1 MHVPAHSIEELIQAS
16 PHQALFET
24 LDHWIHLTFPAL
36 DRRLSQSGTMTFIGY
51 GELATAK
58 EGDVYDSLIALAPQK
73 HYLACYFAGE
83 KAGAPMLRSYQAHF
97 AASTVG
103 KVCLRLK
110 NSHTIDF
117 AILEAI
123 SKDRIAWNES
133 KKTNAGK
140 RACSLQK
147 QL

>member
-16 PHQALFET
+16 PHQVLFET
-24 LDHWIHLTFPAL
+24 LDHWIQLTFPAL
-36 DRRLSQSGTMTFIGY
+36 DRRLIQSGTMTFIGY

-73 HYLACYFAGE
+73 HYLSCYFAGE
-83 KAGAPMLRSYQAHF
+83 KAGEPILRSYQAHF
-97 AASTVG
+97 ATSTVG

-117 AILEAI
+117 AILGAMI
-123 SKDRIAWNES
+123 KDSIAWNES
-133 KKTNAGK
+133 QETNAK
-140 RACSLQK
+140 S
-147 QL
+147 